1 MSLFRFRHSTFL
13 PYYYKVYSNMKAFVK
28 MVDKAVH
35 APTFEERMA
44 FALDAVNFAEF
55 HPTGYYASPE
65 IEGVFLEAAATL
77 PEVKCNPIKNT
88 VLHVMTQAYTSGG
101 HTRVVQRWMDLSKTN
116 EKHDVVLLNQ
126 EKEKVP
132 GWLEVTALKHKGSVI
147 RIDESDILKRAAKLR
162 ELAAKYE
169 HIILHVHMDD
179 PTAIIAFGVES
190 FTTPVIFFNHA
201 DHMFWLGVSVSDVV
215 ADLRFDNI
223 SYTHRNVRESYIL
236 GIPCAPKG
244 STDKVDKAAIR
255 KELGISENDFVIIT
269 TGTAFKYT
277 RLGRNSLCMQF
288 IDIVNNG
295 ENISCYAIGP
305 DKNCDPWQKAIDV
318 TNGKVHPLGIIKDK
332 ALYQKYLSSADLYV
346 GSYPYPSYTATLEA
360 VQCGM
365 PYLQLLVTPHQ
376 DFDLRIVPTVN
387 ISRCTCHS
395 TGDLVQRALEV
406 IRDKQEYKEM
416 QNTSVRW
423 AEEYAN
429 SEQWQKRLYEMY
441 EECPKVHT
449 VYSFTIKRGKHV
461 QIDDNDCMIGLLHDK
476 ENFEFKN
483 RFMRRLA
490 HCWMRMK
497 GV

>member
-1 MSLFRFRHSTFL
+1 MKTFEQL
-13 PYYYKVYSNMKAFVK
+13 VQ
-28 MVDKAVH
+28 KAVV
-35 APTFEERMA
+35 APTLEERMTL
-44 FALDAVNFAEF
+44 ALDAAKFAEF
-55 HPTGYYASPE
+55 HPTGYYASPK
-65 IEGVFLEAAATL
+65 IEGIFLEAAATL
-77 PEVKCNPIKNT
+77 PDVKCAPQKNT

-126 EKEKVP
+126 EKEEVP

-169 HIILHVHMDD
+169 HIILHIHMDD
-179 PTAIIAFGVES
+179 PTAIIALGVES

-201 DHMFWLGVSVSDVV
+201 DHMFWLGVSIADVV
-215 ADLRFDNI
+215 ADMRFDHI
-223 SYTHRNVRESYIL
+223 SYIHRNVRKSYVL
-236 GIPCAPKG
+236 GIPCSDKKAM
-244 STDKVDKAAIR
+244 DKVDKTAIR
-255 KELGISENDFVIIT
+255 QELGIPEKDFVIIT

-277 RLGRNSLCMQF
+277 RLGSNSLCMQF

-295 ENISCYAIGP
+295 GNVSCYAIGP
-305 DKNCDPWQKAIDV
+305 DKNCDPWQKATDA
-318 TNGKVHPLGIIKDK
+318 TNGKIRPLGIIKDK
-332 ALYQKYLSSADLYV
+332 ALYQKYLSSADLYM
-346 GSYPYPSYTATLEA
+346 GSYPYPSYTATIEA

-376 DFDLRIVPTVN
+376 DFDLRITPTVD
-387 ISRCTCHS
+387 IARCTCH
-395 TGDLVQRALEV
+395 TTVDLVKMALNV
-406 IRDKQEYKEM
+406 IRNKQEYEKTL
-416 QNTSVRW
+416 NTSIRW
-423 AEEYAN
+423 VEEYAN

-490 HCWMRMK
+490 HGWMRMK